1 MDFLAEEH
9 GQDSLIKGKAILIE
23 WQRGQN
29 AGATLTPGVGNLWRL
44 GYGLILTES
53 PTQAVKKN
61 GRNTG
66 AVTG

>member
-9 GQDSLIKGKAILIE
+9 GQYSLIKGKAILIE

-53 PTQAVKKN
+53 APLAA
-61 GRNTG
+61 R
-66 AVTG
+66 